1 MIDRIK
7 DYIKNNT
14 ESKVLV
20 DELMKNHTTYGIGG
34 PVDLFI
40 LPSNKEDLIKVFEIS
55 KKYNQEVNVVG
66 SGSNLL
72 VSDNGIRG
80 VVICIKNC
88 LNNLDVEDNKI
99 YAECG
104 VMLGKLVKHSIKNN
118 LKGLE
123 NLIGVPG
130 TLGGALI
137 MNAGA
142 WGGEI
147 SNCLESVEL
156 IDPDK
161 NEVITLAKSEIDFS
175 YRSSSFKNGSILLSA
190 LFHMDYSDKKMIED
204 SSKIAQFGRK
214 DTQPLNYRSA
224 GSVFKNP
231 SKEKPAGMLI
241 DKAGLK
247 GLTIGGAQI
256 SEKHAN
262 FFINKENAKANDM
275 LMLIKKAKNMV
286 KEKFDVDMNLEVK
299 LMGFEEGEIDSL

>member
-161 NEVITLAKSEIDFS
+161 NEVITLSKSEIDFS

-190 LFHMDYSDKKMIED
+190 LFHMDHSDKKMIED

-231 SKEKPAGMLI
+231 SKESPAGMLI

-262 FFINKENAKANDM
+262 FFINKDNAKADDM
-275 LMLIKKAKNMV
+275 LMLIKKAKNTV
-286 KEKFDVDMNLEVK
+286 KEKFDVDMSLEVK

>member
-14 ESKVLV
+14 ESRVLV

-34 PVDLFI
+34 PVDLFV

-204 SSKIAQFGRK
+204 NSKIAQFGRK

>member
-123 NLIGVPG
+123 NL
-130 TLGGALI
+130 
-137 MNAGA
+137 
-142 WGGEI
+142 
-147 SNCLESVEL
+147 
-156 IDPDK
+156 
-161 NEVITLAKSEIDFS
+161 
-175 YRSSSFKNGSILLSA
+175 
-190 LFHMDYSDKKMIED
+190 
-204 SSKIAQFGRK
+204 
-214 DTQPLNYRSA
+214 
-224 GSVFKNP
+224 
-231 SKEKPAGMLI
+231 
-241 DKAGLK
+241 
-247 GLTIGGAQI
+247 
-256 SEKHAN
+256 
-262 FFINKENAKANDM
+262 
-275 LMLIKKAKNMV
+275 
-286 KEKFDVDMNLEVK
+286 
-299 LMGFEEGEIDSL
+299 

>member
-7 DYIKNNT
+7 DYIRNNT
-14 ESKVLV
+14 ESKVLI

-34 PVDLFI
+34 PVDLFV

-55 KKYNQEVNVVG
+55 KKYNQEVNIVG

-161 NEVITLAKSEIDFS
+161 NEVITLAKSEINFS

-204 SSKIAQFGRK
+204 NSKIAQFGRK

-231 SKEKPAGMLI
+231 SKENPAGMLI

-275 LMLIKKAKNMV
+275 LMLIKKAKNTV

>member
-142 WGGEI
+142 WGCEI

-299 LMGFEEGEIDSL
+299 LMGFEEGEIDLL

>member
-7 DYIKNNT
+7 DYIENNT

-34 PVDLFI
+34 PVDLFV
-40 LPSNKEDLIKVFEIS
+40 LPSNKEDLINVFKIS

-161 NEVITLAKSEIDFS
+161 DEIVTLSKSEINFS
-175 YRSSSFKNGSILLSA
+175 YRSSSFKNESILLSA

-214 DTQPLNYRSA
+214 DTQPLKYRSA

-247 GLTIGGAQI
+247 GLTIGDAQI

-262 FFINKENAKANDM
+262 FFINKKNAKANDM
-275 LMLIKKAKNMV
+275 LNLIKKAKNTV

>member
-190 LFHMDYSDKKMIED
+190 LFNMDYSDKQIIED
-204 SSKIAQFGRK
+204 NSKVAQFGRK

-231 SKEKPAGMLI
+231 SKEQPAGMLI
-241 DKAGLK
+241 DQAGLK

>member
-14 ESKVLV
+14 ESRVLV

-34 PVDLFI
+34 PVDLFV

-161 NEVITLAKSEIDFS
+161 NEVITLSKSEIDFS

-190 LFHMDYSDKKMIED
+190 LFHMDYSDKKIIED

-214 DTQPLNYRSA
+214 DTQPLKYRSA

-231 SKEKPAGMLI
+231 SKESPAGMLI

-262 FFINKENAKANDM
+262 FFINKDNAKADDM
-275 LMLIKKAKNMV
+275 LMLIKKAKNTV
-286 KEKFDVDMNLEVK
+286 KEKFDVDMSLEVK

>member
-55 KKYNQEVNVVG
+55 KKYNHEVNVVG

>member
-1 MIDRIK
+1 MIDRVK
-7 DYIKNNT
+7 DHIENNT
-14 ESKVLV
+14 ESKVMV
-20 DELMKNHTTYGIGG
+20 NELMKNHTTYGIGG
-34 PVDLFI
+34 PADLFV

-55 KKYNQEVNVVG
+55 KEYKQEVNVIG

-72 VSDNGIRG
+72 VSDDGVRGII
-80 VVICIKNC
+80 ICIKNC
-88 LNNLDVEDNKI
+88 LNGIDVEDNKI

-104 VMLGKLVKHSIKNN
+104 VMLGKLVKYSIKNN

-142 WGGEI
+142 WGGEV
-147 SNCLESVEL
+147 SNCLKSVEL
-156 IDPDK
+156 LDTD
-161 NEVITLAKSEIDFS
+161 NQLVTLLKSEIDFG

-190 LFHMDYSDKKMIED
+190 IFDLTLSDENLIKD
-204 SSKIAQFGRK
+204 QSQIAQSGRK
-214 DTQPLNYRSA
+214 NTQPLNYRSA

-231 SKEKPAGMLI
+231 SKDSPAGMLI

-247 GLTIGGAQI
+247 GLTIGQAQI

-262 FFINKENAKANDM
+262 FFVNVGDAKAEEM
-275 LMLIKKAKNMV
+275 LALIKKAKSTV
-286 KEKFDVDMNLEVK
+286 KDKFDIEMSLEVK
-299 LMGFEEGEIDSL
+299 LMGFEEREIESL

>member
-161 NEVITLAKSEIDFS
+161 NKVIKLSKSEIDFS

>member
-14 ESKVLV
+14 ESRVLV

-34 PVDLFI
+34 PVDLFV

-161 NEVITLAKSEIDFS
+161 NKVIKLSKSEIDFS

-190 LFHMDYSDKKMIED
+190 LFHMDYSDKKIIED

-214 DTQPLNYRSA
+214 DTQPLKYRSA

>member
-7 DYIKNNT
+7 DYIENNT

-161 NEVITLAKSEIDFS
+161 DEIVTLSKSEINFS
-175 YRSSSFKNGSILLSA
+175 YRSSSFKNESILLSA

-214 DTQPLNYRSA
+214 DTQPLKYRSA

-247 GLTIGGAQI
+247 GLTIGDAQI

-262 FFINKENAKANDM
+262 FFINKKNAKANDM
-275 LMLIKKAKNMV
+275 LNLIKKAKNTV

>member
-14 ESKVLV
+14 ESRVLV

-34 PVDLFI
+34 PVDLFV

>member
-14 ESKVLV
+14 ESRVLV

-34 PVDLFI
+34 PVDLFV

-190 LFHMDYSDKKMIED
+190 LFHMDYSDKTMIED

>member
-14 ESKVLV
+14 ESRVLV

-34 PVDLFI
+34 PVDLFV
-40 LPSNKEDLIKVFEIS
+40 LPSNKEDLVKVFEIS

-161 NEVITLAKSEIDFS
+161 NKVIKLSKSEIDFS

-190 LFHMDYSDKKMIED
+190 LFHMDYSDKKIIED

-214 DTQPLNYRSA
+214 DTQPLKYRSA

-231 SKEKPAGMLI
+231 SKENPAGMLI

>member
-14 ESKVLV
+14 ESRVLV
-20 DELMKNHTTYGIGG
+20 DELMKNHTTYCIGG

>member
-1 MIDRIK
+1 MPQIGWFEILIIVILSVLIIGPKDFPVVLRKVGNWIGSIK
-7 DYIKNNT
+7 KYFNEIQKNISET
-14 ESKVLV
+14 ESSL
-20 DELMKNHTTYGIGG
+20 
-34 PVDLFI
+34 DLE
-40 LPSNKEDLIKVFEIS
+40 NEVEE
-55 KKYNQEVNVVG
+55 KY
-66 SGSNLL
+66 
-72 VSDNGIRG
+72 
-80 VVICIKNC
+80 
-88 LNNLDVEDNKI
+88 
-99 YAECG
+99 
-104 VMLGKLVKHSIKNN
+104 SIKNN

-156 IDPDK
+156 IDPDT
-161 NEVITLAKSEIDFS
+161 NEVITVAKSEIDFS

>member
-1 MIDRIK
+1 MIDRVK
-7 DYIKNNT
+7 DHIENNT
-14 ESKVLV
+14 ESKVMV
-20 DELMKNHTTYGIGG
+20 NELMKNHTTYGIGG
-34 PVDLFI
+34 PADLFV
-40 LPSNKEDLIKVFEIS
+40 LPSNKEDLIKGFEIS
-55 KKYNQEVNVVG
+55 KEYKQEVNVIG

-72 VSDNGIRG
+72 VSDGGVRGII
-80 VVICIKNC
+80 ICIKSC
-88 LNNLDVEDNKI
+88 LNGIDVEDNKI

-104 VMLGKLVKHSIKNN
+104 VRLGKLVKYSIKNN

-156 IDPDK
+156 IDPDT
-161 NEVITLAKSEIDFS
+161 NEVITVAKSEIDFS

-190 LFHMDYSDKKMIED
+190 LFNMDYSDKQIIED
-204 SSKIAQFGRK
+204 NSKVAQFGRK

-231 SKEKPAGMLI
+231 SKEQPAGMLI
-241 DKAGLK
+241 DQAGLK

-275 LMLIKKAKNMV
+275 LMLIKKAKNTV
-286 KEKFDVDMNLEVK
+286 KEKFDVDMKLEVK
-299 LMGFEEGEIDSL
+299 LMGFKEGEIDSL

>member
-175 YRSSSFKNGSILLSA
+175 YRSSSFPNGSILLSA